1 MKSDFNETLAPAG
14 LVTPTW
20 KDDGSLLNVRW
31 VGGWSMADSIKVT
44 ELRNTMSA
52 QALKYAYKEDYDPKE
67 TQLRS
72 QAAGVDYAQASLNDA
87 HCDGIA
93 ATEKPRPLETLRQG
107 FNDRLKT
114 KYGLTE
120 GERPEGLSEY
130 PQYEP
135 SEAWARILNP
145 LVRNG
150 RVDPVTLAGFTFS
163 LELMR
168 LVEEETK
175 ARELEDRR
183 S

>member
-31 VGGWSMADSIKVT
+31 VGGWDTVDSIKVT
-44 ELRNTMSA
+44 ELCNAISA
-52 QALKYAYKEDYDPKE
+52 KALEYAYKRDYDPKE

-87 HCDGIA
+87 RCDGIA
-93 ATEKPRPLETLRQG
+93 ATEKPRPLETLRKG
-107 FNDRLKT
+107 FNHKLST

-120 GERPEGLSEY
+120 GERPEGL
-130 PQYEP
+130 PQCPQFEP
-135 SEAWARILNP
+135 SEVWAQILNP

-150 RVDPVTLAGFTFS
+150 RVDPVTLAGFNFS
-163 LELMR
+163 LKLMG

-175 ARELEDRR
+175 ARELDERR
-183 S
+183 